1 MNNSPLISVIV
12 PVYNV
17 EGYLIKCVNSILSQT
32 YPNIEVIL
40 VDDGSKDNSSRMCD
54 ELSISDS
61 RIACIH
67 KKNGGLSSARNT
79 ALDICK
85 GQYITFVDSDDMIA
99 PNALELML
107 QYAIKCKSDIVVT
120 KKVISFSDDNIFPK
134 EAITNGY
141 KTLNNLDAIQEILC
155 TTTRWEAWGHLFKK
169 HLWEDIRFP
178 EGKLYE
184 DIATTPY
191 LFIKANSITI
201 LDTSIYYYFQ
211 RAGSIMRQS
220 EQKLSV
226 DLCDISKKLIVFFEH
241 DAAYKPICCNI
252 CSGVLMELCS
262 RTDLAAQNI
271 NNNRE
276 FVKTARRILRKYA
289 WYMINSSYYTTKQKI
304 YYLMEAYGFHW
315 LIYKI
320 HKK

>member
-1 MNNSPLISVIV
+1 MSSSPLISVIV

-17 EGYLIKCVNSILSQT
+17 EGYLRKSVNSILSQT
-32 YPNIEVIL
+32 YSNIEVIL
-40 VDDGSKDNSSRMCD
+40 VDDGSKDNSSKICD
-54 ELSISDS
+54 ELATNDS
-61 RIACIH
+61 RIVCIH

-79 ALDICK
+79 ALNICK

-99 PNALELML
+99 PNALELL
-107 QYAIKCKSDIVVT
+107 LHYAIKCESDIVVT
-120 KKVISFSDDNIFPK
+120 KKVISFSDDNMLPK
-134 EAITNGY
+134 EAIMDGY

-155 TTTRWEAWGHLFKK
+155 KTTRWEAWGHLFEK
-169 HLWEDIRFP
+169 HLWDDTRFP

-191 LFIKANSITI
+191 LFIKANIITI

-220 EQKLSV
+220 EQKISI
-226 DLCDISKKLIVFFEH
+226 DLCDISEELIAFFEH
-241 DAAYKPICCNI
+241 DTTNKSI
-252 CSGVLMELCS
+252 CSNTCSGILMELCS

-276 FVKTARRILRKYA
+276 FVNIARRIMRQNAMHML
-289 WYMINSSYYTTKQKI
+289 NSTYYSIKQKI